1 MRNFLRTFIHP
12 EHEEDPEHSE
22 ISEAANI
29 LQVGEFQLLQLA
41 YFDWHGQ
48 ELSEKEQN
56 RLFAAYMLD
65 KQVTP
70 WMRHYARKIIELNAQ
85 GQLDFQDPVYHRYD
99 HEFGKPLLPGQRHFI
114 WVVLLLLLAIV
125 GIIILSMCTV
135 QKSGSVF
142 PPYFGDQEL
151 RVIQADGK
159 TMQQT
164 PDHSTALF
172 KVLSRIRNESVD
184 RVLVL

>member
-22 ISEAANI
+22 VSEAANI

-56 RLFAAYMLD
+56 RLFRGYMLD

-70 WMRHYARKIIELNAQ
+70 WMRHYARKIIELNVQ

-99 HEFGKPLLPGQRHFI
+99 HEFGKPIQQGRRYFL
-114 WVVLLLLLAIV
+114 WAVLLLSLF
-125 GIIILSMCTV
+125 IIGSILIGQVTV
-135 QKSGSVF
+135 EKNGSLF
-142 PPYFGDQEL
+142 PPYFGDKEIQ
-151 RVIQADGK
+151 VIQAGGK
-159 TMQQT
+159 TG
-164 PDHSTALF
+164 
-172 KVLSRIRNESVD
+172 KSRH
-184 RVLVL
+184 